1 MGYWRWAIGYWL
13 LVIGDGLSVMG
24 YVKAVRREK
33 CTKNEKNEF
42 FLYF

>member
-1 MGYWRWAIGYWL
+1 MGYWL
-13 LVIGDGLSVMG
+13 LAIGDGLSVMG

-42 FLYF
+42 FSILLNARSKK